1 MALVSPLGEEG
12 AHRVTC
18 PAPALGEIALG
29 REQLAALQR
38 DHDASD
44 PYAALTARCTADQV
58 HHGLVRGERARLAP
72 ERIQERL
79 RATVGLTHRNASG
92 NLIDVATTPA
102 PV

>member
-1 MALVSPLGEEG
+1 MAILPAIGEERAHLVASPL
-12 AHRVTC
+12 
-18 PAPALGEIALG
+18 PPLGEIALRG
-29 REQLAALQR
+29 EQLAALQR

-44 PYAALTARCTADQV
+44 PYAALSSRCTADQV
-58 HHGLVRGERARLAP
+58 HHGLVRRERARLAP

-92 NLIDVATTPA
+92 NSIDVATTPA